1 MGNTVW
7 GVVNTTSYRRMEA
20 NGGQATFAGPP
31 PRGGTCR
38 QPTVQCMARRCQTP
52 REGPDCDT
60 WEPHRGATSRPHG
73 VGHDRTARGRAMRS
87 TIDGRSTAMRGRS
100 YAARCKVEIPRL
112 SVATDGGDRGG
123 TPVEAHVTATRARD
137 AGPGDVEHC
146 TRGSSDKGDV
156 TKCTRRATAKAT
168 PPRAFDGG
176 IDGVARDNDWGG
188 VVPDSTAR
196 GAASG
201 NIWTPSADHTGWDTT
216 MPRTVDE
223 WCRQPPVQRERQ
235 NDAISGER

>member
-1 MGNTVW
+1 
-7 GVVNTTSYRRMEA
+7 
-20 NGGQATFAGPP
+20 
-31 PRGGTCR
+31 
-38 QPTVQCMARRCQTP
+38 
-52 REGPDCDT
+52 
-60 WEPHRGATSRPHG
+60 
-73 VGHDRTARGRAMRS
+73 
-87 TIDGRSTAMRGRS
+87 
-100 YAARCKVEIPRL
+100 
-112 SVATDGGDRGG
+112 
-123 TPVEAHVTATRARD
+123 VEAHVTATRARD

-146 TRGSSDKGDV
+146 TRGSSDKGDLTKCTRRATAKATQPRAFDSATATRARGAGPGAVEHCTRGSSDKGDV

-168 PPRAFDGG
+168 QPRAFDGG